1 MTRSATSA
9 MQEKL
14 LTDFNAVI
22 AEAEQL
28 LKSVASEGGE
38 KADSLRAKMEE
49 NLRAAKSRLKDVE
62 GAVVEKTRA
71 AAHATD
77 DYVHDHPWQAIGV
90 AAGVGVVIGL
100 LLNRR

>member
-1 MTRSATSA
+1 

>member
-1 MTRSATSA
+1 MTRRNTAIS
-9 MQEKL
+9 QEKL
-14 LTDFNAVI
+14 LDDFNAVI

-28 LKSVASEGGE
+28 LKSVANEGGD
-38 KADSLRAKMEE
+38 KADTLRLKVEE
-49 NLRAAKSRLKDVE
+49 NLRAAKARLKDLE

-90 AAGVGVVIGL
+90 AAGVGVVVGL